1 MSNRQEPP
9 VPAPSEPASPPPSFE
24 QAVARLGEIVHELER
39 GELPLEESLELFEQG
54 IQLAR
59 DAQTRLDQA
68 ERRVEE
74 LLGFDE
80 HHQPILRE
88 LDANGRQR

>member
-1 MSNRQEPP
+1 MPKSQEPNHP
-9 VPAPSEPASPPPSFE
+9 EQLEPASPPASFE
-24 QAVARLGEIVHELER
+24 QAVARLGEIVRELER
-39 GELPLEESLELFEQG
+39 GELPLEESLALFEQG

-80 HHQPILRE
+80 HQQPILRE
-88 LDANGRQR
+88 LDANGRQG